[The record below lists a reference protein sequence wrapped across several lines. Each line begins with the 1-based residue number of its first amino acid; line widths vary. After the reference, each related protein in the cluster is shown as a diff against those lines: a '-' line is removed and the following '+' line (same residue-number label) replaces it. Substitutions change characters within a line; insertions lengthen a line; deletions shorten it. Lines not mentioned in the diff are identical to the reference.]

1 MEFSVVSPVIFNK
14 LTDKNNPKSAGLK
27 YTVTVTPASVE
38 YSFPLMQEE
47 VVKALIEERGPMV
60 FQAKKLTEKAA
71 EKYIKQ
77 GQDLVKKNPLLQHYS
92 SGRSVLMNCIQDR
105 HYSIEKRFLLMN
117 FVIKTMQNMI
127 DQGKDSEVPKFVNS
141 FFSHT
146 DRSDIIDYFKS
157 ITPNFAFSCIDAV
170 SMINSLPATPKFK
183 PVKEKFLERLGYAK
197 DGSDLMS
204 RPFEKFQDSY
214 IEMKRWFYESY
225 LKQGKEDSKEYYI
238 ENVIIGFIWSMNMPF
253 SDFSKNIWDNFAFLN
268 ILFNTLKVLLTVYV
282 TEENGDDGF
291 VEAVCAL
298 DESFRAVN
306 NGLVRV
312 TIDSL
317 DKRGFNTNGD
327 MAVLAMS

>member
-1 MEFSVVSPVIFNK
+1 MEFSVISPVIFNK

-27 YTVTVTPASVE
+27 YTVTVTPTAVE

-47 VVKALIEERGPMV
+47 VVKAFIEDSSPMF
-60 FQAKKLTEKAA
+60 FQSKKLTEKAS

-77 GQDLVKKNPLLQHYS
+77 GQDLVKKNPLLIHYS

-105 HYSIEKRFLLMN
+105 NYSIEKRFLLMN
-117 FVIKTMQNMI
+117 FVIKSMQNMI
-127 DQGKDSEVPKFVNS
+127 DQGKDADVPKFVNS
-141 FFSHT
+141 FFAHT

-170 SMINSLPATPKFK
+170 SMINSLPDTPRFK

-204 RPFEKFQDSY
+204 RPFEEFRDSY

-225 LKQGKEDSKEYYI
+225 LKQGKEDSKEYYL

-298 DESFRAVN
+298 DESLRAVN

>member
-1 MEFSVVSPVIFNK
+1 MDFSIVSPVFFNK
-14 LTDKNNPKSAGLK
+14 LTDKSNPKSEGLK
-27 YTVTVTPASVE
+27 YTVTVTPAAVE

-47 VVKALIEERGPMV
+47 VVRTLIEDSKPML
-60 FQAKKLTEKAA
+60 FQAKKLDEKAA
-71 EKYIKQ
+71 GKYIKQ
-77 GQDLVKKNPLLQHYS
+77 GQELVKQYPQLQHYS

-105 HYSIEKRFLLMN
+105 NYSIEKRFLLMN
-117 FVIKTMQNMI
+117 FTIKTMQNMI
-127 DQGKDSEVPKFVNS
+127 EQGKDSEVPKFVGS
-141 FFSHT
+141 FFGHT
-146 DRSDIIDYFKS
+146 DRSDIIDFFKG

-170 SMINSLPATPKFK
+170 SMINSLPDTPKFK

-204 RPFEKFQDSY
+204 RPFDSFKDSY
-214 IEMKRWFYESY
+214 LEMKRWFYESY
-225 LKQGKEDSKEYYI
+225 LKQGKEDSKEYYL
-238 ENVIIGFIWSMNMPF
+238 ENVMIGFIWSMNMPF
-253 SDFSKNIWDNFAFLN
+253 SDFSKNMWDNFAFFN

-282 TEENGDDGF
+282 TEENGDEGF

-298 DESFRAVN
+298 DESLRAVN

>member
-1 MEFSVVSPVIFNK
+1 MDFSIVSPVYFNK
-14 LTDKNNPKSAGLK
+14 ITDKNNPKSEGLK
-27 YTVTVTPASVE
+27 YTVTVTPAAVE

-47 VVKALIEERGPMV
+47 VVRTLIEDSKPML
-60 FQAKKLTEKAA
+60 FQAKKVDEKAA

-77 GQDLVKKNPLLQHYS
+77 GQELVKKFPQLQHYS

-105 HYSIEKRFLLMN
+105 NYSIEKRFLLMN
-117 FVIKTMQNMI
+117 FTIKTIQNMI
-127 DQGKDSEVPKFVNS
+127 DQGKDSEVPKFVGS
-141 FFSHT
+141 FFNHK
-146 DRSDIIDYFKS
+146 DRNDIIDYFKS

-170 SMINSLPATPKFK
+170 SMLNSLPETPKFK

-197 DGSDLMS
+197 DGSDLSS
-204 RPFEKFQDSY
+204 RPFETFKDSY
-214 IEMKRWFYESY
+214 LEMKRWFFESY
-225 LKQGKEDSKEYYI
+225 LKQGMEDSKEYYL
-238 ENVIIGFIWSMNMPF
+238 ENVMIGFIWSMNMPF
-253 SDFSKNIWDNFAFLN
+253 SDFSKSMWDNFAFFN
-268 ILFNTLKVLLTVYV
+268 ILFNALKVLLTVYV

-298 DESFRAVN
+298 DESLRAVN

-312 TIDSL
+312 TISSL